1 MPVGPA
7 DKPDPTHF
15 EPTDQ
20 DLAFFAQVSSVG
32 LQWLAPDGRIL
43 WANRAQLDLMGLEEA
58 EYVGHGIS
66 EFVTGDDGVLARLL
80 SGESPVGEVRLRSRS
95 GIKNVLVDAMPL
107 DERGRLLRTAWAVR
121 DVTER
126 RRGQARAS
134 FLAAASER
142 LGSSLD
148 HEANLA
154 NVVGLAVPEI
164 ADLCAVSLIE
174 PDGSLRSAAVYASS
188 AATSEILQEVA
199 RRFTHSSN
207 PDSGARAVIRTSR
220 SELSPVVD
228 EATLAGWATGPEHL
242 EMLRR
247 LELCSVIIAPLLARG
262 RTLGALSLGM
272 AGSGRRYGPDDLP
285 MAEDF
290 ARRVAT
296 AVDNATLYGEARE
309 AYRQAEEASRLKDEF
324 LATLSHELR
333 TPLNAIIGWA
343 HLLRGGQLDTA
354 GTARALET
362 IDRNA
367 RIQAQLISDVLDVS
381 RIIRGKLQLEI
392 RLVELPVV
400 IEAALDALR
409 PAADA
414 KGVRIQAALDSDAGL
429 VSGDP
434 NRLQQVFWNLLSN
447 AIRFSPRGGRV
458 QLFLAGTAT
467 HVEVRV
473 VDEGAGIPPD
483 FLPHVFERFRQA
495 DASTTRKHSG
505 LGLGLAIVR
514 HIVELHG
521 GVVEALSEGE
531 GKGSTFVVK
540 LPLAAGPAEGA
551 PRRFERPRPRATTGE
566 DVVEGPS
573 LAGVRVLVVDDERD
587 SRDLIATVLE
597 RQGARV
603 VAVGSAAEAL
613 AALTRE
619 VPDVL
624 VSDIEMPEQNG
635 YDLLRRVREL
645 PPEQGGRLPAAALTA
660 YASAQDRMKALL
672 SGFQLHVAKP
682 VPPGE
687 LVAVVASLAGRTRPA

>member
-1 MPVGPA
+1 MPVRGP
-7 DKPDPTHF
+7 DEPDPRRF

-20 DLAFFAQVSSVG
+20 DLAFFAQAPSVG
-32 LQWLAPDGRIL
+32 LQWLTPDGSIL
-43 WANRAQLDLMGLEEA
+43 WANRAQLDLIGVQEA
-58 EYVGHGIS
+58 EYVGHLIS
-66 EFVTGDDGVLARLL
+66 EFVTGDDGLVSRLL
-80 SGESPVGEVRLRSRS
+80 AGDSPVGEVRLRSRS
-95 GIKNVLVDAMPL
+95 GVKNVMVDSMPL
-107 DERGRLLRTAWAVR
+107 REQGRLVRTAWALR

-134 FLAAASER
+134 FLAAASEL

-148 HEANLA
+148 HQTNLA
-154 NVVGLAVPEI
+154 HVVRLAVPEI

-174 PDGSLRSAAVYASS
+174 PDGALRSAVVHASD
-188 AATSEILQEVA
+188 AGTAEILQEMTG
-199 RRFTHSSN
+199 RYTHASN
-207 PDSGARAVIRTSR
+207 PGSGARAVIRSGR
-220 SELSPVVD
+220 SELVSAVD
-228 EATLAGWATGPEHL
+228 EATLAAWAIGPDHL

-247 LELCSVIIAPLLARG
+247 LGLASVIIAPLLARG

-272 AGSGRRYGPDDLP
+272 AGSRRRYGPDDVP
-285 MAEDF
+285 AAEDF

-296 AVDNATLYGEARE
+296 AVDNAMLYGEARE

-367 RIQAQLISDVLDVS
+367 KIQAQLISDVLDVS

-392 RLVELPVV
+392 RMIPLTAV
-400 IEAALDALR
+400 IEAALEALR

-414 KGVRIQAALDSDAGL
+414 KGVRIHSAFDPDAGL

-458 QLFLAGTAT
+458 QVALARSDS

-473 VDEGAGIPPD
+473 VDEGAGIAAD

-521 GVVEALSEGE
+521 GVVEAHSEGE
-531 GKGSTFVVK
+531 GQGATFVVK
-540 LPLAAGPAEGA
+540 LPLAAGAAEA
-551 PRRFERPRPRATTGE
+551 PRKADRPRATTGDE
-566 DVVEGPS
+566 MIQGPS

-603 VAVGSAAEAL
+603 VAVGSGAEAL
-613 AALTRE
+613 AAIGRE

-624 VSDIEMPEQNG
+624 VSDIEMPEQSG

-645 PPEQGGRLPAAALTA
+645 PADQGGRLPAAALTA

>member
-1 MPVGPA
+1 MPRPA
-7 DKPDPTHF
+7 DPTSGPQHF
-15 EPTDQ
+15 QPNDK
-20 DLAFFAQVSSVG
+20 DLAFFVQSASVG
-32 LQWLAPDGRIL
+32 LQWVAPDGRIL
-43 WANRAQLDLMGLEEA
+43 WANRAQLDLIGCEA
-58 EYVGHGIS
+58 SDYVGHSAS
-66 EFVTGDDGVLARLL
+66 EFVTASEDVLSRLL
-80 SGESPVGEVRLRSRS
+80 AGDSPVEEVRLRSRS
-95 GIKNVLVDAMPL
+95 GLKNVIVNSMPL
-107 DERGRLLRTAWAVR
+107 RDQERLLRTAWAVR

-126 RRGQARAS
+126 RRGQAHAS
-134 FLAAASER
+134 FLAAASEL

-148 HEANLA
+148 HETNLA
-154 NVVGLAVPEI
+154 HVVRLAVPAI
-164 ADLCAVSLIE
+164 ADLCGLDLIE
-174 PDGSLRSAAVYASS
+174 PDGSLRRAVVQATEAAK
-188 AATSEILQEVA
+188 TRIMEELA
-199 RRFTHSSN
+199 RRY
-207 PDSGARAVIRTSR
+207 PYAREQGSGARAVIASGRA
-220 SELSPVVD
+220 ELIPVVD
-228 EATLAGWATGPEHL
+228 EAMLERWATGPEHL
-242 EMLRR
+242 ELLRG
-247 LELCSVIIAPLLARG
+247 LELSSAIIAPLLARG
-262 RTLGALSLGM
+262 RTLGVIGLGVT
-272 AGSGRRYGPDDLP
+272 GSRRRYTPDDVP
-285 MAEDF
+285 VAEDF

-296 AVDNATLYGEARE
+296 AVDNATLYREARE
-309 AYRQAEEASRLKDEF
+309 AYRQAEEAGRLKDEF

-343 HLLRGGQLDTA
+343 HLLRGGQLDAA

-392 RLVELPVV
+392 RLVELPTV
-400 IEAALDALR
+400 IEAALEALT

-414 KGVRIQAALDSDAGL
+414 KGVRIQSSLDPEAGP

-447 AIRFSPRGGRV
+447 AIRFSPRGSRV
-458 QLFLAGTAT
+458 QVSHARVGG
-467 HVEVRV
+467 HVEARV
-473 VDEGAGIPPD
+473 VDDGAGIPAD

-521 GVVEALSEGE
+521 GVVEAASEGE
-531 GKGSTFVVK
+531 GKGSSFVVK
-540 LPLAAGPAEGA
+540 LPLAAGAPEGA
-551 PRRFERPRPRATTGE
+551 PRKAERPRPRATTGE
-566 DVVEGPS
+566 EPIEGPS
-573 LAGVRVLVVDDERD
+573 LEGVRVLVVDDERD

-603 VAVGSAAEAL
+603 VAVGSAPEAL
-613 AALTRE
+613 AAIARE

-624 VSDIEMPEQNG
+624 VSDIEMPEQSG
-635 YDLLRRVREL
+635 YDLLRQVREL
-645 PPEQGGRLPAAALTA
+645 PADHGGRLPAAALTA